1 MEKTILTTSQA
12 AAILQVDT
20 SWIRQLI
27 LSGRLPAEKK
37 GRDWLIKSEDLD
49 KMERPK
55 RGPKPKYGKGP
66 I

>member
-1 MEKTILTTSQA
+1 MDKNTFTTPQA

-37 GRDWLIKSEDLD
+37 GRDWLIKKEDLD

-55 RGPKPKYGKGP
+55 RGPKPKFGKGSA
-66 I
+66 